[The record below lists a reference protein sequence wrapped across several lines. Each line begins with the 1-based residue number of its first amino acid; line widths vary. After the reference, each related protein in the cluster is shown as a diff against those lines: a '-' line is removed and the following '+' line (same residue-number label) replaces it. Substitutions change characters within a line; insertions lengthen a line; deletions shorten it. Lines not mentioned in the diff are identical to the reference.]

1 MEECNEI
8 PTKFSSVSSSE
19 NRDSI
24 GSLNGG
30 EDDEFYD
37 KIEAPKFVDFTVPDH
52 YSPDDHY
59 WFCLRVGCDQKHEEE
74 MDSEAIYNNFV
85 LRVMAARSPN
95 VRLRKALDRNASRT
109 PTKCP
114 LSAPPKSSK
123 PRLSRMAVISSM
135 SKKMDEGKKKVV
147 RPLLKPGSTPVTKT
161 KPVAAKYLTTPRNKK
176 SISDQSSF
184 RSVQHPKR
192 INVEVPKSR
201 MVAKALVFRSPK
213 KAIKVKTSFE
223 LRTPVSKLCQG
234 MNKLEISSQRRKPLQ
249 TCKGQEDKLGRSVR
263 TKTKGQL
270 SQKQEC
276 EKFLGRDE
284 THSLKKEESCAI
296 GKQLDTKVSEESGL
310 QESSHEEAHSTVP
323 PATQCL
329 DSASPDYSKGEVAK
343 AEECNGNENITSE
356 SCVDHHG
363 NNSSEGERNGLDF
376 EDGDDKEN
384 VAASDENRMPSN
396 ILKQNERKI
405 FGVHQ
410 KCDQVRKKVT
420 QAHDILKEGLSGPV
434 MKLKK
439 PKATNPKPFRLRTDE
454 RGVLKEATLDRRVG
468 VDSPASQCE
477 NTNVSTPGGK
487 LQKKNASDIQKGSPA
502 VVSKTPK
509 RQERLK
515 SAAPMTPE
523 SNKPKEQKV
532 KSSAMQRLEKFRKL
546 TSSSVPKRVR
556 PQGVES
562 KKQELVS
569 LLIPGQKLDVIHE
582 TSPQV
587 SEPQSTGKAG
597 ATVRRNGWR

>member
-1 MEECNEI
+1 MEEYNEI
-8 PTKFSSVSSSE
+8 PIKFSSVSSSE

-24 GSLNGG
+24 GSLKGG

-161 KPVAAKYLTTPRNKK
+161 KPVTAN
-176 SISDQSSF
+176 
-184 RSVQHPKR
+184 
-192 INVEVPKSR
+192 R

-213 KAIKVKTSFE
+213 KAIK
-223 LRTPVSKLCQG
+223 
-234 MNKLEISSQRRKPLQ
+234 RRKPLQ
-249 TCKGQEDKLGRSVR
+249 ACKGQEDKSGRSIR
-263 TKTKGQL
+263 TKTKG
-270 SQKQEC
+270 
-276 EKFLGRDE
+276 
-284 THSLKKEESCAI
+284 H
-296 GKQLDTKVSEESGL
+296 
-310 QESSHEEAHSTVP
+310 
-323 PATQCL
+323 
-329 DSASPDYSKGEVAK
+329 
-343 AEECNGNENITSE
+343 
-356 SCVDHHG
+356 CVDHHG

-384 VAASDENRMPSN
+384 AAASDENRMPSN
-396 ILKQNERKI
+396 ILKQNGRQI
-405 FGVHQ
+405 FGVLE

-434 MKLKK
+434 TKLKK

-468 VDSPASQCE
+468 VDPPASQCE
-477 NTNVSTPGGK
+477 NANVSTPGRK
-487 LQKKNASDIQKGSPA
+487 LQKKNASDIQKRSPA

-515 SAAPMTPE
+515 SAASMTPE
-523 SNKPKEQKV
+523 SNRSKEQKV
-532 KSSAMQRLEKFRKL
+532 KSSAMQRLDKFRKL
-546 TSSSVPKRVR
+546 TSSSVPKRAR

-562 KKQELVS
+562 RKQELIS

-587 SEPQSTGKAG
+587 SEPQSTGKAAAAETRNDK
-597 ATVRRNGWR
+597 ATTGEIFVSRFQTMSILELHFSIYHPFTSRKQESCFSSKLIIISSSSGSFIGQKMSCHHFPFGPCPSSCILHYQEKEINNFKADHKMLLSILQKKNVNTCVSLSLESNLLW

>member
-1 MEECNEI
+1 MEYNEI

-19 NRDSI
+19 NRDST
-24 GSLNGG
+24 GSLSDGG
-30 EDDEFYD
+30 GDEFYD

-135 SKKMDEGKKKVV
+135 SKKTDEGKRKVV

-161 KPVAAKYLTTPRNKK
+161 KPVAAKYLTTPRHKK
-176 SISDQSSF
+176 STSDQSSF
-184 RSVQHPKR
+184 RSVQHPKP

-213 KAIKVKTSFE
+213 KAIKVKTSVE

-234 MNKLEISSQRRKPLQ
+234 INRLEISSQRRKPLQ
-249 TCKGQEDKLGRSVR
+249 TCKDKEDKLGRSIR
-263 TKTKGQL
+263 TKTKGKL
-270 SQKQEC
+270 SQQQEC
-276 EKFLGRDE
+276 KKFLGSDE

-310 QESSHEEAHSTVP
+310 EESSHEEARLTVP

-329 DSASPDYSKGEVAK
+329 DSASPDYPKGEVTK
-343 AEECNGNENITSE
+343 AGECNGNENITSE
-356 SCVDHHG
+356 SRVDHHG
-363 NNSSEGERNGLDF
+363 NNSSDGERSGLDS

-384 VAASDENRMPSN
+384 AAASDENRMPSN
-396 ILKQNERKI
+396 NLKLNGRKI
-405 FGVHQ
+405 FGVHE
-410 KCDQVRKKVT
+410 KCDQVKKKVT
-420 QAHDILKEGLSGPV
+420 QAQDILKAGLSGPLT
-434 MKLKK
+434 KLTKT
-439 PKATNPKPFRLRTDE
+439 KATNPKPFRLRTDE
-454 RGVLKEATLDRRVG
+454 RGILKEATLDRKVV
-468 VDSPASQCE
+468 VDPSQCE
-477 NTNVSTPGGK
+477 NANVSTPGGK
-487 LQKKNASDIQKGSPA
+487 LQKKNASDIQKGSTA
-502 VVSKTPK
+502 VVLKTPK

-515 SAAPMTPE
+515 SAPSMTPE
-523 SNKPKEQKV
+523 SNISKEQKV
-532 KSSAMQRLEKFRKL
+532 KSNAMQRLEKFRKL
-546 TSSSVPKRVR
+546 TSSSHVPQRRLR
-556 PQGVES
+556 PQGAES
-562 KKQELVS
+562 RKQELIS
-569 LLIPGQKLDVIHE
+569 LLIPGQKLDVIDE

-587 SEPQSTGKAG
+587 SEPPSKGKA
-597 ATVRRNGWR
+597 AARRNGWR

>member
-1 MEECNEI
+1 
-8 PTKFSSVSSSE
+8 
-19 NRDSI
+19 
-24 GSLNGG
+24 
-30 EDDEFYD
+30 
-37 KIEAPKFVDFTVPDH
+37 
-52 YSPDDHY
+52 
-59 WFCLRVGCDQKHEEE
+59 
-74 MDSEAIYNNFV
+74 
-85 LRVMAARSPN
+85 
-95 VRLRKALDRNASRT
+95 
-109 PTKCP
+109 
-114 LSAPPKSSK
+114 
-123 PRLSRMAVISSM
+123 M

-384 VAASDENRMPSN
+384 VAASDENRF
-396 ILKQNERKI
+396 E
-405 FGVHQ
+405 
-410 KCDQVRKKVT
+410 
-420 QAHDILKEGLSGPV
+420 
-434 MKLKK
+434 
-439 PKATNPKPFRLRTDE
+439 
-454 RGVLKEATLDRRVG
+454 TL
-468 VDSPASQCE
+468 
-477 NTNVSTPGGK
+477 
-487 LQKKNASDIQKGSPA
+487 
-502 VVSKTPK
+502 
-509 RQERLK
+509 
-515 SAAPMTPE
+515 
-523 SNKPKEQKV
+523 
-532 KSSAMQRLEKFRKL
+532 
-546 TSSSVPKRVR
+546 
-556 PQGVES
+556 
-562 KKQELVS
+562 
-569 LLIPGQKLDVIHE
+569 
-582 TSPQV
+582 
-587 SEPQSTGKAG
+587 
-597 ATVRRNGWR
+597 

>member
-1 MEECNEI
+1 MNFTI
-8 PTKFSSVSSSE
+8 KLGT
-19 NRDSI
+19 
-24 GSLNGG
+24 
-30 EDDEFYD
+30 
-37 KIEAPKFVDFTVPDH
+37 KFVDFTVPDH

-59 WFCLRVGCDQKHEEE
+59 WFCLRVARGRNG
-74 MDSEAIYNNFV
+74 SEAIYNNFV
-85 LRVMAARSPN
+85 LRVSHQIIDFATALPLCVETKSLSVLLKQVMAARSPN

-135 SKKMDEGKKKVV
+135 SKKMDEGRK
-147 RPLLKPGSTPVTKT
+147 
-161 KPVAAKYLTTPRNKK
+161 
-176 SISDQSSF
+176 

-213 KAIKVKTSFE
+213 KAIKVRTSVE

-234 MNKLEISSQRRKPLQ
+234 MNRLEISSQRRKPLQ
-249 TCKGQEDKLGRSVR
+249 ACKGQEDKSGRSIR

-270 SQKQEC
+270 SQKQERK
-276 EKFLGRDE
+276 KFLGKDE
-284 THSLKKEESCAI
+284 THSLKKEESCAM
-296 GKQLDTKVSEESGL
+296 ENSGHKS
-310 QESSHEEAHSTVP
+310 Q
-323 PATQCL
+323 
-329 DSASPDYSKGEVAK
+329 G
-343 AEECNGNENITSE
+343 
-356 SCVDHHG
+356 
-363 NNSSEGERNGLDF
+363 RNGLDF

-384 VAASDENRMPSN
+384 AAASDENRMPSN
-396 ILKQNERKI
+396 ILKQNGRQI
-405 FGVHQ
+405 FGVLE

-434 MKLKK
+434 TKLKK

-468 VDSPASQCE
+468 VDPQLA
-477 NTNVSTPGGK
+477 NK
-487 LQKKNASDIQKGSPA
+487 RSPA

-515 SAAPMTPE
+515 SAASMTPE
-523 SNKPKEQKV
+523 SNRSKEQTV

-546 TSSSVPKRVR
+546 TSSSVPKRAR

-562 KKQELVS
+562 RKQELIS

-587 SEPQSTGKAG
+587 SEPQSTGKA
-597 ATVRRNGWR
+597 AAAETRNGWR

>member
-1 MEECNEI
+1 MEEYNEI

-135 SKKMDEGKKKVV
+135 SKKMDDGKK
-147 RPLLKPGSTPVTKT
+147 
-161 KPVAAKYLTTPRNKK
+161 KYLTTPRNKK

-192 INVEVPKSR
+192 IN
-201 MVAKALVFRSPK
+201 
-213 KAIKVKTSFE
+213 KAIKVKTSVE
-223 LRTPVSKLCQG
+223 LRTPVS
-234 MNKLEISSQRRKPLQ
+234 N
-249 TCKGQEDKLGRSVR
+249 
-263 TKTKGQL
+263 KGQL
-270 SQKQEC
+270 SQKQEL
-276 EKFLGRDE
+276 K
-284 THSLKKEESCAI
+284 SLDFKNLVMKKHI
-296 GKQLDTKVSEESGL
+296 R
-310 QESSHEEAHSTVP
+310 H
-323 PATQCL
+323 
-329 DSASPDYSKGEVAK
+329 
-343 AEECNGNENITSE
+343 
-356 SCVDHHG
+356 CVDHHG
-363 NNSSEGERNGLDF
+363 NNSSEGEQNGLDF
-376 EDGDDKEN
+376 EDGYDKEN
-384 VAASDENRMPSN
+384 AAASDENRMPSN
-396 ILKQNERKI
+396 ILKQNGTKI

-434 MKLKK
+434 TKLKK

-454 RGVLKEATLDRRVG
+454 RGVLKEATLDRRVA

-487 LQKKNASDIQKGSPA
+487 LQKKNKSDIQKGSPA

-515 SAAPMTPE
+515 SAASMTPE
-523 SNKPKEQKV
+523 SIKSKEQKV
-532 KSSAMQRLEKFRKL
+532 KSSAMQR
-546 TSSSVPKRVR
+546 
-556 PQGVES
+556 VES
-562 KKQELVS
+562 RKQELIS

-587 SEPQSTGKAG
+587 SEPQSTGKAVVYQNHTYNPSKVEIFG
-597 ATVRRNGWR
+597 TRNTIIPKKFKHSTSSLDIPGSLAECPASGTTCAIQQIHSYKSNAKPYEDPMLTSWGSRHHISPARRIRDFNIMRLKLTISKSLDSKYYSPHSRIISKDFIFTIKKESEGKKPLLTK